1 VRDITER
8 GVCVT
13 ERSQFPE
20 SSDDS
25 QQNHLSDDYRQP
37 YSVPYQHQ
45 REDDA
50 FAERVVTPN
59 EEKPTGSG
67 IFGMIKET
75 VQVVLPAILLALVIH
90 VFLAQ
95 ATVVYGQSMQP
106 GLNPSERLVI
116 EKFSYYLHSPQRGDI
131 VVLNLPHIPELLIK
145 RVVGLPGETIEIRNG
160 TLYID
165 GVMQEESYEHVPGQ
179 TSFGPTT
186 LRPMTYFVMGDNRIN
201 SNDSRAFGPVERDT
215 IIGRAWMRYW
225 PLNKF
230 TIIR

>member
-1 VRDITER
+1 VPDITER

-13 ERSQFPE
+13 EHSQFPK

-25 QQNHLSDDYRQP
+25 PQNHPSDDYRQL
-37 YSVPYQHQ
+37 YAVSSQHE

-50 FAERVVTPN
+50 FAERIVA
-59 EEKPTGSG
+59 PTQEGSAGSG

-75 VQVVLPAILLALVIH
+75 VQVVLPAVLLALVIH

-116 EKFSYYLHSPQRGDI
+116 EKFSYYLHAPQRDDI

-165 GVMQEESYEHVPGQ
+165 GVVQEESYEHVPGQ

-201 SNDSRAFGPVERDT
+201 SNDSRAFGPVDRDT